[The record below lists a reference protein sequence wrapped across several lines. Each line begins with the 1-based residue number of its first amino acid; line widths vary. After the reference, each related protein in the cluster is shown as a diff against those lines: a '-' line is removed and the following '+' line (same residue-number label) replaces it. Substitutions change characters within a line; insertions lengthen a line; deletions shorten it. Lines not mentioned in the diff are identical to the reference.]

1 ADDGPVEDVERSKQG
16 RGAMALVVVRH
27 GAEPAL
33 LQRQAR
39 QGAIESLDLAL
50 LVERKHDG
58 VGRRIDIEPDHV
70 AQLVDEVRIVRE
82 LELPITV
89 RLKPVRA
96 FQMRRT
102 ALALMPLARAI
113 RSAVQWVVSTGGS
126 ASVSV
131 TTRAATSGPSG
142 GMREGRVLSCRR
154 PAMPSFMN
162 RSCQRQTQVFDLPV
176 RRMIS
181 LVPTP
186 SALERMIAAR
196 QACFCEALRSLVIA
210 SSRPRTDRVIVMEI
224 PVRMH
229 QTRTAT
235 ETGESQ
241 SGLFCQAK
249 TTRRLAIVIFAVA
262 AFVG

>member
-1 ADDGPVEDVERSKQG
+1 
-16 RGAMALVVVRH
+16 
-27 GAEPAL
+27 
-33 LQRQAR
+33 
-39 QGAIESLDLAL
+39 
-50 LVERKHDG
+50 
-58 VGRRIDIEPDHV
+58 
-70 AQLVDEVRIVRE
+70 
-82 LELPITV
+82 
-89 RLKPVRA
+89 
-96 FQMRRT
+96 MRRT

-126 ASVSV
+126 ASVSA

-210 SSRPRTDRVIVMEI
+210 SSRPRTDRVLLVASSTGYAEHIALATPRFRVGHALKTEL
-224 PVRMH
+224 VHHR
-229 QTRTAT
+229 QYAARTDAGTR
-235 ETGESQ
+235 
-241 SGLFCQAK
+241 K
-249 TTRRLAIVIFAVA
+249 
-262 AFVG
+262 

>member
-1 ADDGPVEDVERSKQG
+1 MRPSDGS
-16 RGAMALVVVRH
+16 
-27 GAEPAL
+27 
-33 LQRQAR
+33 RQWL
-39 QGAIESLDLAL
+39 GYPS
-50 LVERKHDG
+50 
-58 VGRRIDIEPDHV
+58 
-70 AQLVDEVRIVRE
+70 
-82 LELPITV
+82 LPIASE
-89 RLKPVRA
+89 RRDPSSPCA

-126 ASVSV
+126 ASVSA

-210 SSRPRTDRVIVMEI
+210 SSRPRTDRVIVMENPGAHAPDLHGNRNRGI
-224 PVRMH
+224 PI
-229 QTRTAT
+229 RTLL
-235 ETGESQ
+235 
-241 SGLFCQAK
+241 SGK
-249 TTRRLAIVIFAVA
+249 DH
-262 AFVG
+262 

>member
-1 ADDGPVEDVERSKQG
+1 
-16 RGAMALVVVRH
+16 
-27 GAEPAL
+27 
-33 LQRQAR
+33 
-39 QGAIESLDLAL
+39 
-50 LVERKHDG
+50 
-58 VGRRIDIEPDHV
+58 
-70 AQLVDEVRIVRE
+70 
-82 LELPITV
+82 
-89 RLKPVRA
+89 
-96 FQMRRT
+96 
-102 ALALMPLARAI
+102 
-113 RSAVQWVVSTGGS
+113 
-126 ASVSV
+126 
-131 TTRAATSGPSG
+131 
-142 GMREGRVLSCRR
+142 
-154 PAMPSFMN
+154 MPSFMN

-210 SSRPRTDRVIVMEI
+210 SSRPRTDRVIVIEI

-249 TTRRLAIVIFAVA
+249 TTRDPPGAGGLTHQEPAGEASAGPWGRPESF
-262 AFVG
+262 

>member
-1 ADDGPVEDVERSKQG
+1 
-16 RGAMALVVVRH
+16 
-27 GAEPAL
+27 
-33 LQRQAR
+33 
-39 QGAIESLDLAL
+39 
-50 LVERKHDG
+50 
-58 VGRRIDIEPDHV
+58 
-70 AQLVDEVRIVRE
+70 
-82 LELPITV
+82 
-89 RLKPVRA
+89 
-96 FQMRRT
+96 MRRT

-126 ASVSV
+126 ASVSA

-249 TTRRLAIVIFAVA
+249 TTSDVA
-262 AFVG
+262 ANFYLHTAEVDVAVTAQLKAHRVLHYPIKPLRIADKKVRRSEAIREVGDDGQGEPAAGFQNDSGLPQGPADLPPAGS